1 MLDRLIARAQDTVS
15 LALAKGAG
23 DVRATAYRGRSVSY
37 SVRDGKLEEVQ
48 DTTTMSVSF
57 ELYVDGRYSSHS
69 TSDLSP
75 QRFEPF
81 VAEAVALTK
90 ALEIDPQRTIPDP
103 ALYANR
109 ASLDLD
115 LVDPSVASL
124 THEDRIGPCLEMDAI
139 ARSDARVISATSSFY
154 DAHDMAATVTSNG
167 FSGTREA
174 TDAWIGADVTV
185 KDSGDARPEGS
196 WMVGGRHRA
205 DAQPAADTARRAL
218 EDALAR
224 IGSTKGPTKQ
234 GVLVIHP
241 RNAGRIVR
249 QLLGPATGQAIQQKR
264 SFWSGKDDRKLFSDS
279 FTLTDDPLMVRGLAS
294 KAFDD
299 EGISA
304 KTRRVVDKGVVRD
317 LFFDTYYAK
326 KLGRAPTTASPSNL
340 TFGLGKRDLAA
351 ILADADDAILLTSWL
366 GGNADPTSGDFS
378 LGLRGHLVKNGRV
391 GAPVG
396 EMNATGNLVD
406 LFAHLVEVGNDPW
419 RYSSVQAPTL
429 VFDGVSFS
437 GA

>member
-1 MLDRLIARAQDTVS
+1 MLDDLTRRAQDTV
-15 LALAKGAG
+15 ALAISKGAANA
-23 DVRATAYRGRSVSY
+23 RATAYRGRSVSY

-48 DTTTMSVSF
+48 DTTTMSVGF
-57 ELYVDGRYSSHS
+57 ELYVDGRYSSHA

-75 QRFEPF
+75 ARFESF

-90 ALEIDPQRTIPDP
+90 ALEVDPHRTIPDP

-109 ASLDLD
+109 ATVDLD
-115 LVDPSVASL
+115 LVDPSVAAL
-124 THEDRIGPCLEMDAI
+124 THDDRLGPCMEMDAV
-139 ARSDARVISATSSFY
+139 ARSDARVISATSSFS
-154 DAHDMAATVTSNG
+154 DSHDLTATVSSNG

-174 TDAWIGADVTV
+174 TNAWIGADVTV
-185 KDSGDARPEGS
+185 KDAGDARPEGS
-196 WMVGGRHRA
+196 WMVGGRYRA
-205 DAQPAADTARRAL
+205 DAQPAADTAKRAL

-224 IGSTKGPTKQ
+224 IGSTKGPTRN
-234 GVLVIHP
+234 GLLVIHP

-249 QLLGPATGQAIQQKR
+249 QLLGPATGQAIQQRR
-264 SFWSGKDDRKLFSDS
+264 SFWSGKDERKIFSDA
-279 FTLTDDPLMVRGLAS
+279 FTLTDDPLLVRGLAS
-294 KAFDD
+294 KHFDD

-304 KTRRVVDKGVVRD
+304 KARRVVDKGVVRD
-317 LFFDTYYAK
+317 LYFDTYYAR
-326 KLGRAPTTASPSNL
+326 KLGRAPTTAWPSNL
-340 TFGLGKRDLAA
+340 TFALGKRDLAA

-378 LGLRGHLVKNGRV
+378 LGLRGHLVKNGKV

>member
-1 MLDRLIARAQDTVS
+1 MLDDLKARAQDTVA
-15 LALAKGAG
+15 LARAKGAQ
-23 DVRATAYRGRSVSY
+23 DARATAHRGRSVSY

-48 DTTTMSVSF
+48 DTTSMSVSF
-57 ELYVDGRYSSHS
+57 DLYVDGRYSTHA
-69 TSDLSP
+69 TSDLVP
-75 QRFEPF
+75 ERFEAF
-81 VAEAVALTK
+81 VAEAVALTR
-90 ALEIDPQRTIPDP
+90 ALEIDQYRVIPDP

-109 ASLDLD
+109 ATTDLD
-115 LVDPSVASL
+115 LVDPTVASL
-124 THEDRIGPCLEMDAI
+124 THEDRLDPCMEMDAI
-139 ARSDARVISATSSFY
+139 ARGDARVISATSYFS
-154 DAHDMAATVTSNG
+154 DSHDVSATVTSNG

-174 TDAWIGADVTV
+174 TDAWIGAEVTV
-185 KDSGDARPEGS
+185 KDAGDARPEGH
-196 WMVGGRHRA
+196 WGVGGHHRA
-205 DAQPAADTARRAL
+205 AAQPARETAQKAL

-224 IGSTKGPTKQ
+224 IGSTKGPTKK

-249 QLLGPATGQAIQQKR
+249 QLLGPATGQSIQQRR
-264 SFWSGKDDRKLFSDS
+264 SFWSGKDGQKIFSDKL
-279 FTLTDDPLMVRGLAS
+279 TLTDDPLLVRGLAS
-294 KAFDD
+294 KHFDD

-304 KTRRVVDKGVVRD
+304 RSRRVVEKGVVRD

-326 KLGRAPTTASPSNL
+326 KLGRAPTTAWPSNL
-340 TFGLGKRDLAA
+340 TFGLGRRDLAA
-351 ILADADDAILLTSWL
+351 ILADTDDAIFLTSWL
-366 GGNADPTSGDFS
+366 GGNADPTTGDFS
-378 LGLRGHLVKNGRV
+378 LGLRGHVVTNGKV

-419 RYSSVQAPTL
+419 PYSSVVAPTL